1 MGLAV
6 GATLRLTKT
15 VRPYQVGS
23 GLPTSCR
30 GAATKHVA
38 LQVAAA
44 LGEPCTGMW
53 LDLGQAGKVDS
64 EGA

>member
-15 VRPYQVGS
+15 VRPYQVGN
-23 GLPTSCR
+23 GLPSSCR

-38 LQVAAA
+38 LQVACA
-44 LGEPCTGMW
+44 LVSPAPACGWTW
-53 LDLGQAGKVDS
+53 V
-64 EGA
+64 